1 MRRHALLSATL
12 GNPLEQSES
21 FFRKCTAAITCVDL
35 AGWRNPFHA
44 CGCTAIQI
52 AQFELALG
60 SFCPFATLSQIMK
73 LTYLTAGAAGMFC
86 GSCMN
91 DNAVARALIRD
102 GHDCLLVPVYTP
114 IRTDDDDVSVPRVF
128 LGGINVYLQQKL
140 GWMSRVPK
148 VVDAILNQPWL
159 IRWLT
164 RDAGKTSPKLLG
176 ALTISMLQGFEGKQR
191 KEFERL
197 IAWLETDIRPDVIM
211 LTNLLIG
218 GAIPILKKRLG
229 TPVFVTLQG
238 DDIFLDSLT
247 PQDRLRCEKLMQALV
262 AEVDGFI
269 VHSEAYGQSM
279 ALRLQI
285 PHDKLHAV
293 PLAIATQEF
302 QAGDPG
308 TREPASAAQ
317 PTTVGYLARMAPEK
331 GLHQIVQAFDALLN
345 GSASHPL
352 LRLRL
357 AGWMG
362 PQHQEFWEQQRG
374 ILESL
379 SQSHASFR
387 WDYAGSVDRE
397 GKLDFLRSLDLFC
410 VPTVY
415 AEPKGRFLLEAVSMG
430 LPYVMPN
437 HGAFPE
443 LHRRIQSLP
452 EHPAG
457 WLFQHDSIED
467 LVRVLQ
473 QAIDTH
479 PRRRTVSQEL
489 LHELDIA
496 THARRLMD
504 CIIGSV
510 HSC

>member
-1 MRRHALLSATL
+1 M
-12 GNPLEQSES
+12 
-21 FFRKCTAAITCVDL
+21 K
-35 AGWRNPFHA
+35 
-44 CGCTAIQI
+44 I
-52 AQFELALG
+52 A
-60 SFCPFATLSQIMK
+60 
-73 LTYLTAGAAGMFC
+73 YLTAGAAGMFC

-128 LGGINVYLQQKL
+128 LGGVNVYLQQKL
-140 GWMSRVPK
+140 GWMSRVPR
-148 VVDAILNQPWL
+148 VFDAILNQPWL

-164 RDAGKTSPKLLG
+164 KDAGKTSPKLLG
-176 ALTISMLQGFEGKQR
+176 ALSISMLQGFQGKQK

-197 IAWLETDIRPDVIM
+197 LLWLETDIRPDVIV

-218 GAIPILKKRLG
+218 GAIPVLKKRLG
-229 TPVFVTLQG
+229 SPVFVTLQG
-238 DDIFLDSLT
+238 DDIFLDSLA
-247 PQDRLRCEKLMQALV
+247 PQDRLSCEKLMQALV
-262 AEVDGFI
+262 PEVDGFI

-279 ALRLQI
+279 ALRLHI
-285 PHDKLHAV
+285 PPEKLHVV
-293 PLAIATQEF
+293 PLAITTQEF
-302 QAGDPG
+302 QVGDPDA
-308 TREPASAAQ
+308 RESATGVQ
-317 PTTVGYLARMAPEK
+317 PTVHPTTVGYLARMAPEK
-331 GLHQIVQAFDALLN
+331 GLQNIVQAFGALLN
-345 GSASHPL
+345 EPGTHPP

-362 PQHQEFWEQQRG
+362 PQHQQFWEQQRG
-374 ILESL
+374 ILQSL
-379 SQSHASFR
+379 SQSHASFQ

-397 GKLDFLRSLDLFC
+397 GKLEFLRSLDLFC

-443 LHRRIQSLP
+443 LHHRIQSFP

-457 WLFQHDSIED
+457 WLYQHDSIEY
-467 LVRVLQ
+467 LVKVLR
-473 QAIDTH
+473 QAIGTH
-479 PRRRTVSQEL
+479 PRRRSVSQEL
-489 LHELDIA
+489 LNELDIA

-504 CIIGSV
+504 CINGSV